1 VSGAAS
7 DIIDLKAALQP
18 VLALLCLA
26 GMWLHVD
33 RVMVGHQVAEAVRLG
48 SPRGNLSD
56 LYPVWYGSRELLLHG
71 RNPYSAEVTREIQAG
86 YYGRP
91 LDPSRSADP
100 TNQQAFSYPVYVAFL
115 LSPTVKF
122 SFLHVRIAFFWI
134 LAALTA
140 LSVLLWLR
148 TIAWK
153 PGFSTTIALILFTL
167 ATFAAVQ
174 GIKLQQLTL
183 LVSFL
188 IAASVALLCSRRLT
202 IAGIL
207 LALAM
212 IKPQLAGPVAI
223 WLVLWALSEW
233 RVRWKL
239 AVSFAL
245 SFAALIVG
253 GEILLPGWIKEFYS
267 AVVAYRQYAAGG
279 TLLEQMLPRAI
290 AAPLLAVLLAAVAAS
305 CWYVRKV
312 AAKDE
317 RFLYVTSLVLAV
329 TLLVPPMYPP
339 HYQLLL
345 LPGVF
350 LLARDARP
358 TKIVFRF
365 LYVFSAGLMVWS
377 WLLAIVLA
385 FASFFTVRSQQ
396 FWTAPLWT
404 TVLFPVPVIAC
415 LGWMVFER
423 VPCLLRERASQ

>member
-1 VSGAAS
+1 
-7 DIIDLKAALQP
+7 
-18 VLALLCLA
+18 
-26 GMWLHVD
+26 
-33 RVMVGHQVAEAVRLG
+33 
-48 SPRGNLSD
+48 
-56 LYPVWYGSRELLLHG
+56 
-71 RNPYSAEVTREIQAG
+71 
-86 YYGRP
+86 
-91 LDPSRSADP
+91 
-100 TNQQAFSYPVYVAFL
+100 
-115 LSPTVKF
+115 
-122 SFLHVRIAFFWI
+122 
-134 LAALTA
+134 
-140 LSVLLWLR
+140 
-148 TIAWK
+148 
-153 PGFSTTIALILFTL
+153 
-167 ATFAAVQ
+167 
-174 GIKLQQLTL
+174 
-183 LVSFL
+183 
-188 IAASVALLCSRRLT
+188 
-202 IAGIL
+202 
-207 LALAM
+207 M

-233 RVRWKL
+233 RVRWKFV
-239 AVSFAL
+239 VSFAL

-253 GEILLPGWIKEFYS
+253 GEVLLPGWIKEFYS

-312 AAKDE
+312 AAEDE

-385 FASFFTVRSQQ
+385 FASFFTVRAQQ

-423 VPCLLRERASQ
+423 VPRVLRERASE

>member
-1 VSGAAS
+1 M
-7 DIIDLKAALQP
+7 IDLKAALQP

-33 RVMVGHQVAEAVRLG
+33 RVVVGHQVAEASRLG

-56 LYPVWYGSRELLLHG
+56 LYPVWYASRELLLHG

-86 YYGRP
+86 YYGRT
-91 LDPSRSADP
+91 LDASRSADP
-100 TNQQAFSYPVYVAFL
+100 TNQQAFAYPVYVAFL
-115 LSPTVKF
+115 IAPAIKF
-122 SFLHVRIAFFWI
+122 PFLHVRIAFFWI

-153 PGFSTTIALILFTL
+153 PGFSTTLALILFTL
-167 ATFAAVQ
+167 GTFAAVQ

-183 LVSFL
+183 LASFL
-188 IAASVALLCSRRLT
+188 IAGSVALLVSEHF
-202 IAGIL
+202 IFAGIL
-207 LALAM
+207 LAAAM
-212 IKPQLAGPVAI
+212 SKPQLAVPLAAWLLLWSVAR
-223 WLVLWALSEW
+223 W
-233 RVRWKL
+233 RVRWKF
-239 AVSFAL
+239 AVSFVATL
-245 SFAALIVG
+245 TALIIG
-253 GEILLPGWIKEFYS
+253 GELLLPGWIRFFHA

-290 AAPLLAVLLAAVAAS
+290 AVPVVAMLGAAVAAG
-305 CWYVRKV
+305 CWHVRKV
-312 AAKDE
+312 AAEDE
-317 RFLYVTSLVLAV
+317 RFVYMTSLVLAV
-329 TLLVPPMYPP
+329 TLLIPPMYPP
-339 HYQLLL
+339 HYQILL

-358 TKIVFRF
+358 TGIVFRF

-385 FASFFTVRSQQ
+385 FASFFTVGAQQ
-396 FWTAPLWT
+396 FWAAPLWP

-415 LGWMVFER
+415 FAWMAFER
-423 VPCLLRERASQ
+423 VPREL